1 MSKETKA
8 CPYCGSE
15 IPVSVKKCKYCGEW
29 LVVQEKDKPKSSMHL
44 SVILELLIGILS
56 IPIGLHFGAD
66 SAIGFIIVTY
76 IVLNL
81 YFLPTLI
88 ADGKRTQYTVAIFA
102 LNFLLGC
109 TGIIWIACLIWALIL
124 PDLSKNIK
132 CMNNDDNNT
141 KSSMQAEISNKD
153 FQDIA
158 TQKINTLDSAS
169 KTKRCPYCAELI
181 PINATYCSFCE
192 TSLTENLS
200 NRIPCIDYT
209 NTTKCVC
216 NEENPYNIK
225 QWNWGAFW
233 LSWIWGIANRSFKT
247 FWVLIPYFGFIWMFV
262 CGAKGNEW
270 AWQNKNWSSVNEFN
284 NVQKKW
290 AIVGNSIAIML
301 VVLFSLIFFIAV
313 NTNDNNQPVQE
324 QHFIEESSS
333 ENEDSYDY
341 DYDPD
346 PYAGVDLRTYFY
358 EGIKI
363 EYDANQNNMEEVAKT
378 AEQCYK
384 LGNKTAADLNQCVG
398 IKLRWY

>member
-153 FQDIA
+153 LQDIA

-233 LSWIWGIANRSFKT
+233 LSWIWVIAN
-247 FWVLIPYFGFIWMFV
+247 
-262 CGAKGNEW
+262 
-270 AWQNKNWSSVNEFN
+270 
-284 NVQKKW
+284 
-290 AIVGNSIAIML
+290 
-301 VVLFSLIFFIAV
+301 
-313 NTNDNNQPVQE
+313 
-324 QHFIEESSS
+324 
-333 ENEDSYDY
+333 
-341 DYDPD
+341 
-346 PYAGVDLRTYFY
+346 
-358 EGIKI
+358 
-363 EYDANQNNMEEVAKT
+363 
-378 AEQCYK
+378 
-384 LGNKTAADLNQCVG
+384 
-398 IKLRWY
+398 